1 MALRFARP
9 LHAVGDD
16 RLAVLGSSGD
26 RAVFAEIYSR
36 HHRGILSLCRHLLG
50 SHEEAEDAVQD
61 TFASAYRDLVRR
73 PRERRLRPW
82 LYTIARNRCLT
93 VLRARREQPSDTV
106 EVSTAGLSEQV
117 ERRADLRDLVGDLA
131 RLPEQQRAA
140 LILAELDDLE
150 HAEVAQVLGCDKAKV
165 RALVFQARTG
175 LAGWRQ
181 AREAPCGEIRD
192 QVAWGRGGVLR
203 RRTLR
208 RHLEVCPGCA
218 GFARDVG
225 RHRAGLAVVLPA
237 LPSAGLR
244 DRVLEAVE
252 EVAAELGLAAAGGAG
267 AAGGSAAGVAG
278 GGAAVGAGWRRGLA
292 GWRAVRRHGGQ
303 DRRGGAGGRGRAD
316 RGRGGARRLQP
327 DPRKTTRAPRPAR
340 PRRHRIL
347 RSPSRGRSG
356 ARGSAAPQAET
367 PGPGRLSG
375 RRGLAERSRRAG
387 TQPLPA
393 PVAQPPAATPPQQGA
408 GQPRQES
415 GAGGLRIDLDVPEVR
430 VPALPDPQV
439 RAPDAPPV
447 RTPELPPRVP
457 ARAGAAGAPEV
468 GVDAF
473 AIGAA
478 RTARYSRVSRTH
490 ATSRS
495 TSWRAFA
502 AYWRFT

>member
-9 LHAVGDD
+9 LHTVGDD

-36 HHRGILSLCRHLLG
+36 HHRGILSFCRHLLG
-50 SHEEAEDAVQD
+50 SHEEAEDAVQE

-93 VLRARREQPSDTV
+93 VLRARREQPSDAV
-106 EVSTAGLSEQV
+106 EVSTAGLFEQV

-175 LAGWRQ
+175 LAGWRE
-181 AREAPCGEIRD
+181 ARDTPCGEIRD
-192 QVAWGRGGVLR
+192 QVTWGRGGVLR

-278 GGAAVGAGWRRGLA
+278 GGAGSGRRRRRGLA

-303 DRRGGAGGRGRAD
+303 DRRGGAGGRWRAD
-316 RGRGGARRLQP
+316 RGRGGARRL
-327 DPRKTTRAPRPAR
+327 RPV
-340 PRRHRIL
+340 
-347 RSPSRGRSG
+347 RGR
-356 ARGSAAPQAET
+356 
-367 PGPGRLSG
+367 
-375 RRGLAERSRRAG
+375 RRAHPAQRDRAG
-387 TQPLPA
+387 TGSCAAIARPLGRAGIGCPAGQDPRLRPALRPPAPRGALPPDRRPPLPA
-393 PVAQPPAATPPQQGA
+393 PPRSRPPRPLLSRAPASLGRNRAPAACGSIWACPRFGSRPCRIRRSAPPMLLRCA
-408 GQPRQES
+408 RPSCPR
-415 GAGGLRIDLDVPEVR
+415 ARPPCRRRPPRLRPE
-430 VPALPDPQV
+430 L
-439 RAPDAPPV
+439 RAPS
-447 RTPELPPRVP
+447 
-457 ARAGAAGAPEV
+457 ARPC
-468 GVDAF
+468 
-473 AIGAA
+473 
-478 RTARYSRVSRTH
+478 
-490 ATSRS
+490 
-495 TSWRAFA
+495 
-502 AYWRFT
+502 